1 MTTKYKTFKL
11 GLAASVIPTVL
22 VLTPLTIPVSSAAQ
36 DDGSSQIVQ
45 YNSKKDSKKNTL
57 KRSKT
62 FVYNDV
68 QSKPDPIVATATGP
82 VKFTTTLDVSVPK
95 ISANI
100 PYDLGYQGEDVY
112 VAVIDTGVESAHPF
126 LQNRVALEACFSD
139 QCPNGTEEQYGPG
152 SARPVHWHGT
162 HVAGIVA
169 GYNSTFHGVAP
180 KVKII
185 AINVFDPYGGA
196 YDESIIKALE
206 YVYSIADTYNIAS
219 VNMSLGSSKIFKTTC
234 DDYIPAMTTAI
245 QNLKSKNIATVV
257 ASGNSYAIGM
267 SAPACISDSVS
278 VAATSSWTDKVT
290 EFSNVSQY
298 TTLSA
303 PGLTINSSKLMGA
316 YATASGTS
324 MAAPHVAGAYAV
336 YRSKFGVQSISKVTS
351 DFQSASVPALDEYSS
366 IVTKR
371 IDFKKIFDPNY
382 VAPPVT
388 TTIPQTTTTTL
399 PSVTTTTVVSTPTTT
414 IPSQSTTTTT
424 TPIVTTTTVPVTTT
438 TTPAVTTTT
447 VPSPST
453 TVVTTYL
460 NPPSINRIVQYGT
473 SSFGITLRYYTYNN
487 AKPTAINLYC
497 YSYEDS
503 TDIVY
508 QTSFPYTSGNLLN
521 YQFSFDSNV
530 IKYCRANAVS
540 SNNITSRYTQY
551 IGVTK

>member
-1 MTTKYKTFKL
+1 MIGYIMTTKYKTFKL

-45 YNSKKDSKKNTL
+45 YNSKKDFNKNTR
-57 KRSKT
+57 KRSRT
-62 FVYNDV
+62 FTYNDV
-68 QSKPDPIVATATGP
+68 QSKPDPLVATATEP
-82 VKFTTTLDVSVPK
+82 VKFSTTLDVSTSK

-139 QCPNGTEEQYGPG
+139 QCPDGTEEQYGPG

-169 GYNSTFHGVAP
+169 GYNSTFRGVAP

-219 VNMSLGSSKIFKTTC
+219 VNMSLGSSRIFKATC

-245 QNLKSKNIATVV
+245 KNLKSKNIATVV
-257 ASGNSYAIGM
+257 ASGNSYAVGM

-303 PGLTINSSKLMGA
+303 PGLTIKSSKLMGA

-324 MAAPHVAGAYAV
+324 MAAPHAAGAYAV
-336 YRSKFGVQSISKVTS
+336 YRSKFGVQSVSKVTS

-366 IVTKR
+366 IITKR

-388 TTIPQTTTTTL
+388 TTIPQTTTTTT
-399 PSVTTTTVVSTPTTT
+399 PPVVTTSTTVVASPTTTV
-414 IPSQSTTTTT
+414 PSQSTTTTSL
-424 TPIVTTTTVPVTTT
+424 PVTSTT
-438 TTPAVTTTT
+438 SPVVTTTT
-447 VPSPST
+447 VPSPTT
-453 TVVTTYL
+453 TVVTTYI
-460 NPPSINRIVQYGT
+460 NPPSINRIVQIN
-473 SSFGITLRYYTYNN
+473 SSTFGITLRYYTYNN
-487 AKPTAINLYC
+487 AKPSSINVYC
-497 YSYEDS
+497 YAYDDS
-503 TDIVY
+503 TDITY
-508 QTSFPYTSGNLLN
+508 QVSFPYTSGNLLN
-521 YQFSFDSNV
+521 YQFISDSTMV
-530 IKYCRANAVS
+530 KYCRANAVS
-540 SNNITSRYTQY
+540 SNNVMSRYTQY